1 MEPRLFLQANHLGV
15 GVYARKSFEIGEE
28 ILVFH
33 GMEVFGKD
41 AAASPHTLQISSYG
55 YLDVDPP
62 GRYVN
67 HSCLPNAG
75 ITAGNT
81 LIAITPLH
89 AGMEITFDYSTTMMA
104 ENTWLMECACGA
116 KNCRGLIE
124 DFDRLPF
131 NLQNHYF
138 KLGVVSD
145 FVAERLGRQTRHQ
158 RLHRMLVNQA
168 LRSLPFPDQ
177 GNLAD
182 TKPSHQDP
190 YYENYR

>member
-182 TKPSHQDP
+182 TKPSLQDP